1 MVLTLLCVERLPHS
15 EKSEPGI
22 DQLWGAQI
30 GGSTVLGRVGI
41 YDVAGLRVS
50 LSGCKIG

>member
-1 MVLTLLCVERLPHS
+1 MVLTLLCVERLRRS
-15 EKSEPGI
+15 KKSEPGN

-30 GGSTVLGRVGI
+30 GGSTVVERVDI

-50 LSGCKIG
+50 FSGRKIG

>member
-1 MVLTLLCVERLPHS
+1 MVLTLLCVERLRRS
-15 EKSEPGI
+15 KKSEPGN

-30 GGSTVLGRVGI
+30 GGM

-50 LSGCKIG
+50 FSDWEIG